1 LTRVGNS
8 SKNAGAMTA
17 FSELELDH
25 AKALA
30 TALDKT
36 GVPNAQVVEQL
47 AAALE
52 RPSTA
57 VGASLGD
64 VDRAQANALAL
75 EIASGLVVENGA
87 QSMPDALL
95 LSIGRRIHESDDKQ
109 GYAAALIAT
118 AARLRQQPGAQP
130 ATTQVISLAAIALGD
145 YALNGALCRAL
156 YAPG

>member
-1 LTRVGNS
+1 
-8 SKNAGAMTA
+8 MDA
-17 FSELELDH
+17 FSEQELDH

-36 GVPNAQVVEQL
+36 GIPNAQVVEQL

-52 RPSTA
+52 RPKALASP
-57 VGASLGD
+57 SLGD
-64 VDRAQANALAL
+64 IDRAHANALAQ
-75 EIASGLVVENGA
+75 EIAVGLVVENGA

-118 AARLRQQPGAQP
+118 AARLRQQPGSQL

-156 YAPG
+156 YAPA